1 MEIFLKA
8 KNIFK
13 MLKNASKVVVYLK
26 NLTYRIILSSFIFGN
41 LVP

>member
-13 MLKNASKVVVYLK
+13 MLKNASKDVVYLK
-26 NLTYRIILSSFIFGN
+26 ILLKGSFYLHLFLAI
-41 LVP
+41 